1 MIDLVPLGDRAFL
14 ARFASE
20 ESAARWAGTVREQSW
35 EGVVDVVLA
44 YQTVGVYADPG
55 RVDLDSLELQ
65 LRGVEPGSSGRAEGK
80 FVTIPVLYEGEDLPE
95 VTRSLGLSIA
105 DVIDQHSRRD
115 YRVFALGFQ
124 PGFPYAGYLPASLA
138 GLPRRSPPRTRV
150 PAGSVAIV
158 GRQTAVYPT
167 ESPGGWHLIGKT
179 PVTIVDIE
187 REFFPIQAGD
197 QIRFV
202 PIDGAEY
209 EQRRG
214 ERLQP

>member
-14 ARFASE
+14 ARFASD
-20 ESAARWAGTVREQSW
+20 ESAALWAATVRDQSW

-44 YQTVGVYADPG
+44 YQTVGVYADPR
-55 RVDLDSLELQ
+55 RVDLDSLELR
-65 LRGVEPGSSGRAEGK
+65 LRRVEPGRSGRAEGIR
-80 FVTIPVLYEGEDLPE
+80 VTIPVLYEGEDLPE
-95 VTRSLGLSIA
+95 VARSLRLSIA
-105 DVIDQHSRRD
+105 DVVDAHSRHD

-124 PGFPYAGYLPASLA
+124 PGFPYAGYLPAPLA

-158 GRQTAVYPT
+158 GRQTAVYPA

-179 PVTIVDIE
+179 PLIIADVQLGY
-187 REFFPIQAGD
+187 FPIQAGD

-202 PIDGAEY
+202 PIDAEEY